1 MRSLKYL
8 SVLGLLAFSQACNS
22 GASTNTETEGSSSEK
37 EPMEESGPKLEALWE
52 TDAWYPTNESV
63 FYYQDQDVLYVSC
76 IAGNPTEKDGKGHI
90 ARISTD
96 GSIIDSVWASGF
108 HAPKGMCVFQGR
120 LYFSDI
126 DRVVSIS
133 LGNPEDRLFY
143 PVGGAQFLNDLCPGQ
158 RGVFISDMNTGKL
171 HYLESGIVHTIN
183 ESLSGLNGLAYHEN
197 QLYALSNQGL
207 LKLSDG
213 GEVLEV
219 INSEVTGG
227 DGLVPLGNNQF
238 LASRWQGEIWFVDG
252 SKATKMLDT
261 KEANIQTA
269 DIGFKPS
276 TSTLY
281 VPRFFANKLSA
292 YTFIKP

>member
-8 SVLGLLAFSQACNS
+8 GALVVLVISQACNS
-22 GASTNTETEGSSSEK
+22 GASTQKESSGKEK
-37 EPMEESGPKLEALWE
+37 GQQAERGPKLKALWE
-52 TDAWYPTNESV
+52 TEALYPTNESV
-63 FYYQDQDVLYVSC
+63 FYNQDQDVLYVSC

-90 ARISTD
+90 ARIATD
-96 GSIIDSVWASGF
+96 GTIIDSVWASGF

-126 DRVVSIS
+126 DRVVSIA
-133 LGNPEDRLFY
+133 LANPEDRLFY

-183 ESLSGLNGLAYHEN
+183 ESLRGLNGLAYHEN

-207 LKLSDG
+207 LRLSDG
-213 GEVLEV
+213 GELQEI
-219 INSEVTGG
+219 INSDVTGG
-227 DGLVPLGNNQF
+227 DGLVPLGNDQF
-238 LASRWQGEIWFVDG
+238 LASRWQGELWFVDG
-252 SKATKMLDT
+252 SRATKLLDT
-261 KEANIQTA
+261 KDANIQTA
-269 DIGFKPS
+269 DIGFNPS

-281 VPRFFANKLSA
+281 VPRFFANKVSA
-292 YTFIKP
+292 FTFIKP